1 MTKEKPCVLIGVT
14 GCIAAYKSCE
24 ILRGLQKA
32 GVRCKVVMTEHA
44 TRFVDPVTFRALTHE
59 PVAVGLFDDPSDP
72 IHHISLAQ
80 ECDVFLIAP
89 CTANAAAKIAHGIA
103 DDLLS
108 TTALAT
114 RAPLLLAPAM
124 NVGMYEAAAT
134 QANFEALRARGVRF
148 VEAEDGYQACGDVGR
163 GRLAA
168 PEVVVART
176 LALLAEV
183 LEGAADA
190 NGEHAA
196 DAAADGRA
204 DAVARMDPSIGEAAA
219 ADLRGRHVMITAG
232 PTVEPIDAVRYISN
246 HSSGKMGYALAEAA
260 LARGARVSLVSGPV
274 SLVAPEGAALFSV
287 KTARDMLAAA
297 TRAFADADIAVFSAA
312 VADFRPADPSDRKLK
327 KGADDEALESI
338 RLVENPDILKTLGHA
353 KRAGQVVVGFAAET
367 DDVIANARAKLV
379 KKNADM
385 IVANQVG
392 EGRAFGTDD
401 NQASLVTAGGVL
413 DLPAMSKREL
423 AERIL
428 DAAVARL

>member
-1 MTKEKPCVLIGVT
+1 MTRENPCVLIGVT

-80 ECDVFLIAP
+80 ECDVFLVAP
-89 CTANAAAKIAHGIA
+89 CTANVAAKIAHGIA

-134 QANFEALRARGVRF
+134 QANFEILRSRGVRF
-148 VEAEDGYQACGDVGR
+148 VEAESGYQACGDVGR
-163 GRLAA
+163 GRLADPA
-168 PEVVVART
+168 IVVEHT
-176 LALLAEV
+176 LELLAEV
-183 LEGAADA
+183 FDENAQKSGPTD
-190 NGEHAA
+190 
-196 DAAADGRA
+196 RA
-204 DAVARMDPSIGEAAA
+204 DLAGKR
-219 ADLRGRHVMITAG
+219 VMITAG

-260 LARGARVSLVSGPV
+260 LARGAQVSLISGPV
-274 SLVAPEGAALFSV
+274 SISAPAGADLLPV

-297 TRAFADADIAVFSAA
+297 SDVFESADIAVFSAA

-327 KGADDEALESI
+327 KGADDSALESI

-367 DDVIANARAKLV
+367 NDVIANAQAKLV

-392 EGRAFGTDD
+392 DGRAFGTDD
-401 NQASLVTAGGVL
+401 NQASLVTAGGVV

-423 AERIL
+423 ADRIL
-428 DAAVARL
+428 DAAAARL